1 MIEYEQKSSN
11 KRRKRASIGLA
22 VCFAAAIVL
31 TGAYTWRNYRANV
44 KDEQAKIEEEQQA
57 KEEEIKRNTEETSS
71 IAKKALEDEEPVTKE
86 DSQAANTAADGSTA
100 SRMDTWETDSTQTA
114 GTAMNLNFG
123 EDSQLLWPVDGNVL
137 MSYSMDKTVYF
148 STLDQYRYNP
158 AMIISGAVNDNVIAA
173 APGLVKS
180 IDNFAQTGITVT
192 LDMGNGYECMYGQL
206 KEVQVKVGDYL
217 EAGNVIGYLEIPK
230 KGRGAFW
237 SLFEAMNYTYILKCK
252 DETLYTGWTN
262 DIEKRLEAHN
272 AGKGAKYTRSRRPV
286 ELVYLEQF
294 ETKEEA
300 MRREYAIKHMT
311 RRAKLGLVMSYKET
325 GQ

>member
-1 MIEYEQKSSN
+1 MNKKQQSSN

-71 IAKKALEDEEPVTKE
+71 IANKAKEILAYELTNLVHGEEEAKKALEDEEPVTKE
-86 DSQAANTAADGSTA
+86 DSQAANTAADGSTEN
-100 SRMDTWETDSTQTA
+100 RMDTWETDSTQTA

-217 EAGNVIGYLEIPK
+217 EAGNVIGYLEIPTK
-230 KGRGAFW
+230 YY
-237 SLFEAMNYTYILKCK
+237 SLEGCNLYFEMLK
-252 DETLYTGWTN
+252 DGQ
-262 DIEKRLEAHN
+262 
-272 AGKGAKYTRSRRPV
+272 PV
-286 ELVYLEQF
+286 NPMDYLA
-294 ETKEEA
+294 EE
-300 MRREYAIKHMT
+300 
-311 RRAKLGLVMSYKET
+311 
-325 GQ
+325 

>member
-1 MIEYEQKSSN
+1 MNKKQQSSN

-86 DSQAANTAADGSTA
+86 DSQAANTAADGSTEN
-100 SRMDTWETDSTQTA
+100 RMDTWETDSTQTA

-158 AMIISGAVNDNVIAA
+158 AMDHIRCG
-173 APGLVKS
+173 
-180 IDNFAQTGITVT
+180 
-192 LDMGNGYECMYGQL
+192 E
-206 KEVQVKVGDYL
+206 
-217 EAGNVIGYLEIPK
+217 
-230 KGRGAFW
+230 R
-237 SLFEAMNYTYILKCK
+237 
-252 DETLYTGWTN
+252 
-262 DIEKRLEAHN
+262 
-272 AGKGAKYTRSRRPV
+272 
-286 ELVYLEQF
+286 
-294 ETKEEA
+294 
-300 MRREYAIKHMT
+300 
-311 RRAKLGLVMSYKET
+311 
-325 GQ
+325 

>member
-1 MIEYEQKSSN
+1 MNKKQQSSN

-57 KEEEIKRNTEETSS
+57 KEEEIKRNAEETSS
-71 IAKKALEDEEPVTKE
+71 IAKKALEDEEPVTK
-86 DSQAANTAADGSTA
+86 
-100 SRMDTWETDSTQTA
+100 
-114 GTAMNLNFG
+114 

-217 EAGNVIGYLEIPK
+217 EAGNVIGYLEIPTK
-230 KGRGAFW
+230 YY
-237 SLFEAMNYTYILKCK
+237 SLEGCNLYFEMLK
-252 DETLYTGWTN
+252 DGQ
-262 DIEKRLEAHN
+262 
-272 AGKGAKYTRSRRPV
+272 PV
-286 ELVYLEQF
+286 NPMDYLA
-294 ETKEEA
+294 EE
-300 MRREYAIKHMT
+300 
-311 RRAKLGLVMSYKET
+311 
-325 GQ
+325 

>member
-1 MIEYEQKSSN
+1 MNKKQQSSN

-71 IAKKALEDEEPVTKE
+71 IAKKALEDEEPVTK
-86 DSQAANTAADGSTA
+86 
-100 SRMDTWETDSTQTA
+100 
-114 GTAMNLNFG
+114 

-206 KEVQVKVGDYL
+206 KKVQVKVGDYL
-217 EAGNVIGYLEIPK
+217 EAGNVIGYLEIPTK
-230 KGRGAFW
+230 YY
-237 SLFEAMNYTYILKCK
+237 SLEGCNLYFEMLK
-252 DETLYTGWTN
+252 DGQ
-262 DIEKRLEAHN
+262 
-272 AGKGAKYTRSRRPV
+272 PV
-286 ELVYLEQF
+286 NPMDYLA
-294 ETKEEA
+294 EE
-300 MRREYAIKHMT
+300 
-311 RRAKLGLVMSYKET
+311 
-325 GQ
+325 

>member
-1 MIEYEQKSSN
+1 MNKKQQSSN

-137 MSYSMDKTVYF
+137 MSYS
-148 STLDQYRYNP
+148 
-158 AMIISGAVNDNVIAA
+158 
-173 APGLVKS
+173 
-180 IDNFAQTGITVT
+180 IDTFAQTGITVT
-192 LDMGNGYECMYGQL
+192 LDMGNGYECVYGQL

-217 EAGNVIGYLEIPK
+217 EAGNVIGYLEIPTK
-230 KGRGAFW
+230 YY
-237 SLFEAMNYTYILKCK
+237 SLEGCNLYFEMLK
-252 DETLYTGWTN
+252 DGQ
-262 DIEKRLEAHN
+262 
-272 AGKGAKYTRSRRPV
+272 PV
-286 ELVYLEQF
+286 NPMDYLA
-294 ETKEEA
+294 EE
-300 MRREYAIKHMT
+300 
-311 RRAKLGLVMSYKET
+311 
-325 GQ
+325 

>member
-1 MIEYEQKSSN
+1 MEIYDNEVLIDVKTLNIDSASFTEIVRRVLN
-11 KRRKRASIGLA
+11 KKPAE
-22 VCFAAAIVL
+22 V
-31 TGAYTWRNYRANV
+31 TT
-44 KDEQAKIEEEQQA
+44 Q
-57 KEEEIKRNTEETSS
+57 EEIKRNTEETSS

-86 DSQAANTAADGSTA
+86 DSQAANTAADGSTEN
-100 SRMDTWETDSTQTA
+100 RMDTWETDSTQTA

-206 KEVQVKVGDYL
+206 KEVQCQKALLMLSGEFRMHL
-217 EAGNVIGYLEIPK
+217 QSCI
-230 KGRGAFW
+230 
-237 SLFEAMNYTYILKCK
+237 S
-252 DETLYTGWTN
+252 
-262 DIEKRLEAHN
+262 
-272 AGKGAKYTRSRRPV
+272 
-286 ELVYLEQF
+286 
-294 ETKEEA
+294 
-300 MRREYAIKHMT
+300 
-311 RRAKLGLVMSYKET
+311 
-325 GQ
+325 

>member
-1 MIEYEQKSSN
+1 MNKKQQSSN
-11 KRRKRASIGLA
+11 KRRKRASISLA

-86 DSQAANTAADGSTA
+86 DSQAANTAADGSTEN
-100 SRMDTWETDSTQTA
+100 RMDTWETDSTQTA

-158 AMIISGAVNDNVIAA
+158 V
-173 APGLVKS
+173 
-180 IDNFAQTGITVT
+180 
-192 LDMGNGYECMYGQL
+192 
-206 KEVQVKVGDYL
+206 
-217 EAGNVIGYLEIPK
+217 
-230 KGRGAFW
+230 R
-237 SLFEAMNYTYILKCK
+237 
-252 DETLYTGWTN
+252 
-262 DIEKRLEAHN
+262 
-272 AGKGAKYTRSRRPV
+272 
-286 ELVYLEQF
+286 
-294 ETKEEA
+294 
-300 MRREYAIKHMT
+300 
-311 RRAKLGLVMSYKET
+311 
-325 GQ
+325 